1 MIPYIFIFFMAIT
14 FPTLIWAEN
23 KSSEEI
29 RLKEDS
35 SRYKSYIPRSYRLTE
50 VITGD
55 LNKNRKT
62 DVVLIVK
69 ATDPAKWVNDEY
81 QGKLDRNRRGI
92 IVLVNE
98 NGQYKKIIQNLSCL
112 SSEYED
118 GGVYYAP
125 ELLLSVEQ
133 GLLNVHYAHGRYGYL
148 RYRFQL
154 KEHDLQLVGYDN
166 SDNFGPYINSQ
177 TSINY
182 LTQRKLVR
190 ENINKNRDD
199 DTPKF
204 KETWYKMNQAPVY
217 LSKIKDFDRLN

>member
-1 MIPYIFIFFMAIT
+1 MVVT

-23 KSSEEI
+23 KSPEEI

-55 LNKNRKT
+55 LNKDRKT

-69 ATDPAKWVNDEY
+69 ATDPAKWINDEY

-98 NGQYKKIIQNLSCL
+98 NGQYKKIIQNLSCF

-133 GLLNVHYAHGRYGYL
+133 GLLNVHYAHGRYGYW

-199 DTPKF
+199 DIPKF

-217 LSKIKDFDRLN
+217 LSKIKDFDHLN

>member
-1 MIPYIFIFFMAIT
+1 MIPYIFIFFMVVT

-23 KSSEEI
+23 KSPEEI

-55 LNKNRKT
+55 LNKDRKT

-98 NGQYKKIIQNLSCL
+98 NGQYKKIIQNLSCF

-133 GLLNVHYAHGRYGYL
+133 GLLNVHYAHGRYGYW

-154 KEHDLQLVGYDN
+154 KEYDLQLVGYDN

-217 LSKIKDFDRLN
+217 LSKIKDFDHLN

>member
-1 MIPYIFIFFMAIT
+1 MIPYIFIFFMVVT

-23 KSSEEI
+23 KSPEEI

-55 LNKNRKT
+55 LNKDRKT

-98 NGQYKKIIQNLSCL
+98 NGQYKKIIQNLSCF

-133 GLLNVHYAHGRYGYL
+133 GLLNVHYAHGRYGYW

-190 ENINKNRDD
+190 ENINKSRDD
-199 DTPKF
+199 DIPKF

-217 LSKIKDFDRLN
+217 LSKIKDFDHLN

>member
-23 KSSEEI
+23 KSPEEI

-55 LNKNRKT
+55 LNKDRKT

-98 NGQYKKIIQNLSCL
+98 NGQYKKIIQNLSCF

-133 GLLNVHYAHGRYGYL
+133 GLLNVHYAHGRYGYW

-199 DTPKF
+199 DIPKF

>member
-1 MIPYIFIFFMAIT
+1 MVVT

-23 KSSEEI
+23 KSPEEI

-55 LNKNRKT
+55 LNKDRKT

-98 NGQYKKIIQNLSCL
+98 NGQYKKIIQNLTCF

-133 GLLNVHYAHGRYGYL
+133 GLLNVHYAHGRYGYW

-199 DTPKF
+199 DIPKF

>member
-1 MIPYIFIFFMAIT
+1 M
-14 FPTLIWAEN
+14 
-23 KSSEEI
+23 
-29 RLKEDS
+29 
-35 SRYKSYIPRSYRLTE
+35 
-50 VITGD
+50 
-55 LNKNRKT
+55 
-62 DVVLIVK
+62 LIVK

-98 NGQYKKIIQNLSCL
+98 NGQYKKIIQNLSCF

-133 GLLNVHYAHGRYGYL
+133 GLLNVHYAHGRYGYW

-154 KEHDLQLVGYDN
+154 KEYDLQLVGYDN

>member
-1 MIPYIFIFFMAIT
+1 MAIT

-23 KSSEEI
+23 KSPEEI

-55 LNKNRKT
+55 LNKDRKT

-98 NGQYKKIIQNLSCL
+98 NGQYKKIIQNLSCF

-133 GLLNVHYAHGRYGYL
+133 GLLNVHYAHGRYGYW

-199 DTPKF
+199 DIPKF

>member
-1 MIPYIFIFFMAIT
+1 MVVT

-23 KSSEEI
+23 KSPEEI

-55 LNKNRKT
+55 LNKDRKT

-98 NGQYKKIIQNLSCL
+98 NGQYKKIIQNLSCF

-133 GLLNVHYAHGRYGYL
+133 GLLNVHYAHGRYGYW

-199 DTPKF
+199 DIPKF

>member
-1 MIPYIFIFFMAIT
+1 MIPYIFIFFMVVT

-23 KSSEEI
+23 KSPEEI

-55 LNKNRKT
+55 LNKDRKT

-98 NGQYKKIIQNLSCL
+98 NGQYKKIIQNLSCF

-133 GLLNVHYAHGRYGYL
+133 GLLNVHYAHGRYGYW

-154 KEHDLQLVGYDN
+154 KQHDLQLVGYDN

-199 DTPKF
+199 DIPKF

-217 LSKIKDFDRLN
+217 LSKIKDFDHLN

>member
-1 MIPYIFIFFMAIT
+1 MIPYIFIFFMVVT

-23 KSSEEI
+23 KSPEEI

-55 LNKNRKT
+55 LNKDRKT

-98 NGQYKKIIQNLSCL
+98 NGQYKKIIQNLSCF

-133 GLLNVHYAHGRYGYL
+133 GLLNVHYAHGRYGYW

-199 DTPKF
+199 DIPKF

-217 LSKIKDFDRLN
+217 LSKIKDFDHLN

>member
-1 MIPYIFIFFMAIT
+1 MVVT

-23 KSSEEI
+23 KSPEEI

-55 LNKNRKT
+55 LNKDRKT

-98 NGQYKKIIQNLSCL
+98 NGQYKKIIQNLSCF

-133 GLLNVHYAHGRYGYL
+133 GLLNVHYAHGRYGYW

-154 KEHDLQLVGYDN
+154 KEHDLQWVGYDN

-199 DTPKF
+199 DIPKF

>member
-1 MIPYIFIFFMAIT
+1 MIPYIFIFFMVVT

-23 KSSEEI
+23 KSPEEI

-98 NGQYKKIIQNLSCL
+98 NGQYKKIIQNLSCF

-133 GLLNVHYAHGRYGYL
+133 GLLNVHYAHGRYGYW

-199 DTPKF
+199 DIPKF

-217 LSKIKDFDRLN
+217 LSKIKDFDHLN

>member
-1 MIPYIFIFFMAIT
+1 MVVT

-23 KSSEEI
+23 KSPEEI

-55 LNKNRKT
+55 LNKDRKT

-98 NGQYKKIIQNLSCL
+98 NGQYKKIIQNLSCF

-133 GLLNVHYAHGRYGYL
+133 GLLNVHYAHGRYGYW

-154 KEHDLQLVGYDN
+154 KEYDLQLVGYDN

>member
-1 MIPYIFIFFMAIT
+1 MAIT

-23 KSSEEI
+23 KSPEEI

-55 LNKNRKT
+55 LNKDRKT

-98 NGQYKKIIQNLSCL
+98 NGQYKKIIQNLSCF

-133 GLLNVHYAHGRYGYL
+133 GLLNVHYAHGRYGYW

-154 KEHDLQLVGYDN
+154 KEYDLQLVGYDN

-190 ENINKNRDD
+190 ENINKNRND

-204 KETWYKMNQAPVY
+204 KETWYKMNQVPVY

>member
-1 MIPYIFIFFMAIT
+1 MIPYIFIFFMVVT

-23 KSSEEI
+23 KSPEEI

-98 NGQYKKIIQNLSCL
+98 NGQYKKIIQNLSCF

-133 GLLNVHYAHGRYGYL
+133 GLLNVHYAHGRYGYW

>member
-1 MIPYIFIFFMAIT
+1 MIPYIFIVFMVVT

-23 KSSEEI
+23 KSPEEI

-55 LNKNRKT
+55 LNKDRKT

-98 NGQYKKIIQNLSCL
+98 NGQYKKIIQNLSCF

-133 GLLNVHYAHGRYGYL
+133 GLLNVHYAHGRYGYW

-154 KEHDLQLVGYDN
+154 KEYDLQLVGYDN

-199 DTPKF
+199 DIPKF

>member
-1 MIPYIFIFFMAIT
+1 MIPYIFIFFMVVT

-23 KSSEEI
+23 KSPEEI

-55 LNKNRKT
+55 LNKDRKT

-98 NGQYKKIIQNLSCL
+98 NGQYKKIIQNLSCF

-133 GLLNVHYAHGRYGYL
+133 GLLNVHYAHGRYGYW

-199 DTPKF
+199 DIPKF

>member
-1 MIPYIFIFFMAIT
+1 MVVT

-23 KSSEEI
+23 KSPEEI

-55 LNKNRKT
+55 LNKDRKT

-98 NGQYKKIIQNLSCL
+98 NGQYKKIIQNLSCF

-154 KEHDLQLVGYDN
+154 KEYDLQLVGYDN

-199 DTPKF
+199 DIPKF

-217 LSKIKDFDRLN
+217 LSKIKDFDHLN

>member
-1 MIPYIFIFFMAIT
+1 MVVT

-23 KSSEEI
+23 KSPEEI

-55 LNKNRKT
+55 LNKDRKT

-98 NGQYKKIIQNLSCL
+98 NGQYKKIIQNLSCF

-199 DTPKF
+199 DIPKF

>member
-1 MIPYIFIFFMAIT
+1 MIPYIFIFFMVVT

-23 KSSEEI
+23 KSPEEI

-55 LNKNRKT
+55 LNKDRKT

-98 NGQYKKIIQNLSCL
+98 NGQYKKIIQNLSCF

-133 GLLNVHYAHGRYGYL
+133 GLLNVHYAQGRYGYW

-154 KEHDLQLVGYDN
+154 KQHDLQLVGYNN

-199 DTPKF
+199 DIPKF

-217 LSKIKDFDRLN
+217 LSKIKDFDHLN

>member
-1 MIPYIFIFFMAIT
+1 MVVT

-23 KSSEEI
+23 KSPEEI

-55 LNKNRKT
+55 LNKDRKT

-98 NGQYKKIIQNLSCL
+98 NGQYKKIIQNLSCF

-133 GLLNVHYAHGRYGYL
+133 GLLNVHYAHGRYGYW

-154 KEHDLQLVGYDN
+154 KEYDLQLVGYDN

-190 ENINKNRDD
+190 ENINKNRND

-204 KETWYKMNQAPVY
+204 KETWYKMNQVPVY

>member
-1 MIPYIFIFFMAIT
+1 MIPYIFIFFMVVT

-23 KSSEEI
+23 KSPEEI

-98 NGQYKKIIQNLSCL
+98 NGQYKKIIQNLSCF

-133 GLLNVHYAHGRYGYL
+133 GLLNVHYAHGRYGYW

-199 DTPKF
+199 DIPKF

>member
-1 MIPYIFIFFMAIT
+1 MIPYIFIFFMVVT

-23 KSSEEI
+23 KSPEEI

-55 LNKNRKT
+55 LNKDRKT

-81 QGKLDRNRRGI
+81 QGKLDRNRRDI

-98 NGQYKKIIQNLSCL
+98 NGQYKKIIQNLSCF

-133 GLLNVHYAHGRYGYL
+133 GLLNVHYAHGRYGYW

-199 DTPKF
+199 DIPKF

>member
-1 MIPYIFIFFMAIT
+1 MVVT

-23 KSSEEI
+23 KSPEEI

-55 LNKNRKT
+55 LNKDRKT

-98 NGQYKKIIQNLSCL
+98 NGQYKKIIQNLSCF

-133 GLLNVHYAHGRYGYL
+133 GLLNVHYAHGRYGYW

-154 KEHDLQLVGYDN
+154 KEYDLQLVGYDN

-199 DTPKF
+199 DIPKF

>member
-1 MIPYIFIFFMAIT
+1 MVVT

-29 RLKEDS
+29 WLKEDS

-55 LNKNRKT
+55 LNKDRKT

-98 NGQYKKIIQNLSCL
+98 NGQYKKIIQNLSCF

-133 GLLNVHYAHGRYGYL
+133 GLLNVHYAHGRYGYW

-154 KEHDLQLVGYDN
+154 KEYDLQLVGYDN

-190 ENINKNRDD
+190 ENINKNRND

-204 KETWYKMNQAPVY
+204 KETWYKMNQVPVY

>member
-1 MIPYIFIFFMAIT
+1 MVVT

-23 KSSEEI
+23 KSPEEI

-55 LNKNRKT
+55 LNKDRKT
-62 DVVLIVK
+62 DLVLIVK

-98 NGQYKKIIQNLSCL
+98 NGQYKKIIQNLSCF

-133 GLLNVHYAHGRYGYL
+133 GLLNVHYAHGRYGYW

>member
-1 MIPYIFIFFMAIT
+1 MAVT

-23 KSSEEI
+23 KSPEEI

-55 LNKNRKT
+55 LNKDRKT

-98 NGQYKKIIQNLSCL
+98 NGQYKKIIQNLSCF

-133 GLLNVHYAHGRYGYL
+133 GLLNVHYAHGRYGYW

-199 DTPKF
+199 DIPKF

>member
-1 MIPYIFIFFMAIT
+1 MVVT

-23 KSSEEI
+23 KSPEEI

-55 LNKNRKT
+55 LNKDRKT

-98 NGQYKKIIQNLSCL
+98 NGQYKKIIQNLSCF

-133 GLLNVHYAHGRYGYL
+133 GLLNVHYAHGRYGYW

-154 KEHDLQLVGYDN
+154 KEYDLQLVGYDN

-190 ENINKNRDD
+190 ENINKNRND

-204 KETWYKMNQAPVY
+204 KETWYKINQAPVY

>member
-1 MIPYIFIFFMAIT
+1 MIPYIFIVFMVVT

-29 RLKEDS
+29 WLKEDS

-55 LNKNRKT
+55 LNKDRKT

-98 NGQYKKIIQNLSCL
+98 NGQYKKIIQNLSCF

-133 GLLNVHYAHGRYGYL
+133 GLLNVHYAHGRYGYW

-154 KEHDLQLVGYDN
+154 KEYDLQLVGYDN

-190 ENINKNRDD
+190 ENINKNRND

-204 KETWYKMNQAPVY
+204 KETWYKMNQVPVY

>member
-1 MIPYIFIFFMAIT
+1 MIPYIFIFFMAVT

-23 KSSEEI
+23 KSPEEI

-55 LNKNRKT
+55 LNKDRKT

-98 NGQYKKIIQNLSCL
+98 NGQYKKIIQNLSCF

-133 GLLNVHYAHGRYGYL
+133 GLLNVHYAHGRYGYW

-199 DTPKF
+199 DIPKF

>member
-1 MIPYIFIFFMAIT
+1 MVVT

-23 KSSEEI
+23 KSPEEI

-55 LNKNRKT
+55 LNKDRKT

-98 NGQYKKIIQNLSCL
+98 NGQYKKIIQNLSCF

-133 GLLNVHYAHGRYGYL
+133 GLLNVHYAHGRYGYW

-199 DTPKF
+199 DIPKF

-217 LSKIKDFDRLN
+217 LSKIKDFDHLN

>member
-1 MIPYIFIFFMAIT
+1 MVVT

-23 KSSEEI
+23 KSPEEI

-55 LNKNRKT
+55 LNKDRKT
-62 DVVLIVK
+62 DLVLIVK

-98 NGQYKKIIQNLSCL
+98 NGQYKKIIQNLSCF
-112 SSEYED
+112 SSEYEN

-125 ELLLSVEQ
+125 ELLLSFEQ
-133 GLLNVHYAHGRYGYL
+133 GLLNVHYAHGRYGYW
-148 RYRFQL
+148 RYCFQL
-154 KEHDLQLVGYDN
+154 KEDDLQLVGYDN

-199 DTPKF
+199 DIPKF

>member
-1 MIPYIFIFFMAIT
+1 MIPYIFIFFMVVT

-23 KSSEEI
+23 KSPEEI

-55 LNKNRKT
+55 LNKDRKT

-98 NGQYKKIIQNLSCL
+98 NGQYKKIIQNLSCF

-133 GLLNVHYAHGRYGYL
+133 GLLNVHYAHGRYGYW

-199 DTPKF
+199 DIPKF
-204 KETWYKMNQAPVY
+204 KETWYKMNQAP
-217 LSKIKDFDRLN
+217 

>member
-1 MIPYIFIFFMAIT
+1 M
-14 FPTLIWAEN
+14 N
-23 KSSEEI
+23 K
-29 RLKEDS
+29 D
-35 SRYKSYIPRSYRLTE
+35 
-50 VITGD
+50 
-55 LNKNRKT
+55 RKT
-62 DVVLIVK
+62 DLVLIVK

-98 NGQYKKIIQNLSCL
+98 NGQYKKIIQNLSCF

-118 GGVYYAP
+118 GGMYYAP

-133 GLLNVHYAHGRYGYL
+133 GLLNVHYAHGRYGYW

-154 KEHDLQLVGYDN
+154 KEYDLQLVGYDN

-190 ENINKNRDD
+190 ENINKNRND

-204 KETWYKMNQAPVY
+204 KETWYKMNQVPVY